1 MGSADYFISK
11 LISGSPPVE
20 CCWPRAGVNRRLKQE
35 FFAQQGSCD
44 G

>member
-1 MGSADYFISK
+1 MGVFIYLVFLK
-11 LISGSPPVE
+11 IGSPPVE